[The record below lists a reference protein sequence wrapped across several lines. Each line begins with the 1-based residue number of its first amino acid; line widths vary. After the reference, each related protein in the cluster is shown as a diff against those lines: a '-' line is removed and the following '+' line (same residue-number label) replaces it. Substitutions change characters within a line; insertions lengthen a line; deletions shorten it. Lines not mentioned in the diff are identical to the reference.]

1 MCETK
6 YISAFKSRGFRYT
19 LINTLSVIL
28 SDICKENDINPIIN
42 NKNISPFLTDSL
54 QSITINDYLQRLVK
68 YTQVESSTLIAMLIY
83 IDRLCELNNFI
94 VNSYNVYK
102 ILFSSLIMAIKYNED
117 EFYDNKFYAKV
128 GGLSLKE
135 MNNLEINYLS
145 LIDFKLYI
153 SEEVFDTYF
162 ENLVDAMQTI
172 INN

>member
-1 MCETK
+1 MEQK
-6 YISAFKSRGFRYT
+6 QKEIFQKKEFRYL
-19 LINTLSVIL
+19 LINIL
-28 SDICKENDINPIIN
+28 SSLLTDICKENDISQIKNNEKINPFISKI
-42 NKNISPFLTDSL
+42 KN
-54 QSITINDYLQRLVK
+54 SITIKNYLGRLVK
-68 YTQVESSTLIAMLIY
+68 YTQAESSTLIAMLIY

-102 ILFSSLIMAIKYNED
+102 ILFSSLIIAIKYNED

-128 GGLSLKE
+128 GGLNLIE

-153 SEEVFDTYF
+153 SEKVFDTYF
-162 ENLVDAMQTI
+162 ENLIEAMETL

>member
-54 QSITINDYLQRLVK
+54 QSITINDYLKRLVK
-68 YTQVESSTLIAMLIY
+68 YTQAESSTLIVMLIY

-128 GGLSLKE
+128 GGLSLNE

-145 LIDFKLYI
+145 LIDFK
-153 SEEVFDTYF
+153 
-162 ENLVDAMQTI
+162 
-172 INN
+172 